1 MNDINTSQRAIYDT
15 LSGARTG
22 EQLRGQ
28 GNWVNVVVIA
38 EAHVRATNAAAAGGQ
53 RILVTSG
60 TFFYQELRK
69 SYIQFLFFERKADGY
84 DGYDVPKKS

>member
-28 GNWVNVVVIA
+28 GNWVNVAVIA

-69 SYIQFLFFERKADGY
+69 SYI
-84 DGYDVPKKS
+84 